1 MEISQEMIAAIVKNV
16 LNATGGQSPSTDE
29 LNAVPVGVSNRHIH
43 LTQTDVEKLF
53 GAGYQLTV
61 AKPLMGDD
69 FAAKETVTIVG
80 PSLKHIE
87 NVRVLGPV
95 RKHTQVEISRTDTF
109 VLRVNPPVRASGD
122 IAGSA
127 PLTII
132 GPKGVL
138 TIPEG
143 CIIANRH
150 IHMTPA
156 DAAARGLKDG
166 DYVDVVTGGERRTRF
181 YDVQI
186 RVSDKFRLEMHIDT
200 DDANAAGIGQGAI
213 VHIAKKD
220 HECKCGGGGEC
231 KCGKHKH

>member
-1 MEISQEMIAAIVKNV
+1 MEVSQEMIAAIVKNV
-16 LNATGGQSPSTDE
+16 LSAAGGTAPASPD

-43 LTQTDVEKLF
+43 LTQADLETLF
-53 GAGYQLTV
+53 GPGYQLTV

-69 FAAKETVTIVG
+69 FAAKETVTIIG
-80 PSLKHIE
+80 PSLKPIE

-95 RKHTQVEISRTDTF
+95 RRNTQVEISRTDTF
-109 VLRVNPPVRASGD
+109 VLKVNPPVRASGD

-127 PLTII
+127 PLTIV
-132 GPKGVL
+132 GPKGVI
-138 TIPEG
+138 TIKEG

-166 DYVDVVTGGERRTRF
+166 DSVDVVTGGERPSRF

-186 RVSDKFRLEMHIDT
+186 RVSEKFRLEMHIDT

-213 VHIAKKD
+213 VHIAKKGHD
-220 HECKCGGGGEC
+220 CKCGGNGSC
-231 KCGKHKH
+231 QCGKH